1 MTTKPPFMRETREM
15 REARELRELEDL
27 DLLPW
32 FDRTSAEPLEALD
45 LPAALFVQ
53 RALRA
58 RSTTLV
64 GRRQEDR
71 PPAQGPAQG
80 SATMSTWAFQLEPE
94 LLPLGSVLEK
104 YRLKSIIGI
113 GGFAA
118 VYRAR
123 HLLLE
128 TDVALKLLRP
138 TVVRNRPQLPR
149 LLCEEARL
157 AARIRHPNVVRMLDV
172 THTDHLTYLVMEFI
186 DGPDLAVMTRRRGRL
201 PAKMVL
207 KIVEHVVAGLEAG
220 LRESVIHRDIKP
232 SNILL
237 TPSGVT
243 KIVDFGLARG
253 ASDAS
258 AKVVGTAD
266 YMSPE
271 QIDRPAEVD
280 FRSDLYSLGVTAY
293 QALLGRLPI
302 VDAVAAADRPR
313 AHAVVAPKAADA
325 SIPAPVSD
333 LVMWLLERDPRARPG
348 SYAALRDAIG
358 TCRRA
363 LDPQHQEHG

>member
-1 MTTKPPFMRETREM
+1 MH
-15 REARELRELEDL
+15 EARARRALDDL

-32 FDRTSAEPLEALD
+32 FERTVAGVGAFEALEALRI
-45 LPAALFVQ
+45 PESLFLR
-53 RALRA
+53 RAPLRA

-64 GRRQEDR
+64 GAPTADR
-71 PPAQGPAQG
+71 LPAKGTVP
-80 SATMSTWAFQLEPE
+80 MSQWAFQVEPE
-94 LLPLGSVLEK
+94 LPPLGSVIEK
-104 YRLKSIIGI
+104 YRLEGVIGV

-138 TVVRNRPQLPR
+138 SIVRNRPRLPR
-149 LLCEEARL
+149 LLCEEARF
-157 AARIRHPNVVRMLDV
+157 AARIRHPNVVRVLDV
-172 THTDHLTYLVMEFI
+172 THTDQLTYLVMEYI

-201 PAKMVL
+201 PSKMVL
-207 KIVEHVVAGLEAG
+207 KILEHVVAGLEAG
-220 LRESVIHRDIKP
+220 LLENLIHRDIKP

-243 KIVDFGLARG
+243 KIVDFGLAR
-253 ASDAS
+253 STSEAS
-258 AKVVGTAD
+258 AQVVGTAD

-271 QIDRPAEVD
+271 QIERPAEVD

-302 VDAVAAADRPR
+302 VVAEGSRPDI
-313 AHAVVAPKAADA
+313 VVAPSIADA
-325 SIPAPVSD
+325 SIPRAISD
-333 LVMWLLERDPRARPG
+333 LVMWLLERDPRARPS
-348 SYAALRDAIG
+348 SYDAVRDAIG
-358 TCRRA
+358 KCRRV
-363 LDPQHQEHG
+363 LDPHHQQEHG

>member
-1 MTTKPPFMRETREM
+1 MREV
-15 REARELRELEDL
+15 RELRELEDL

-32 FDRTSAEPLEALD
+32 FDRPAREALEALVI
-45 LPAALFVQ
+45 PESLF
-53 RALRA
+53 LRGRVPVRS

-64 GRRQEDR
+64 G
-71 PPAQGPAQG
+71 PPSATRLPAQG
-80 SATMSTWAFQLEPE
+80 SATMSTWAYQLEPE
-94 LLPLGSVLEK
+94 LPPLGSVIEK
-104 YRLKSIIGI
+104 YRLKGIIGI

-138 TVVRNRPQLPR
+138 SVVRNRPRLPR
-149 LLCEEARL
+149 LLCEEARF

-172 THTDHLTYLVMEFI
+172 THTDQLTYLVMEYI

-201 PAKMVL
+201 PGKMVL
-207 KIVEHVVAGLEAG
+207 KIVEHVVAGLAAG
-220 LRESVIHRDIKP
+220 LRENVIHRDIKP

-237 TPSGVT
+237 TSSGVT
-243 KIVDFGLARG
+243 KIVDFGLARSTLE
-253 ASDAS
+253 AST
-258 AKVVGTAD
+258 KVVGTAD

-271 QIDRPAEVD
+271 QIERPAEVD

-302 VDAVAAADRPR
+302 LNAESSRP
-313 AHAVVAPKAADA
+313 HAVVPPKAADA
-325 SIPAPVSD
+325 SIPAPISD
-333 LVMWLLERDPRARPG
+333 LVMWLLERDPRARPS
-348 SYAALRDAIG
+348 SYEALRDAIG
-358 TCRRA
+358 ACRRA
-363 LDPQHQEHG
+363 LDPQTPAGAR

>member
-1 MTTKPPFMRETREM
+1 VRSPTKPPVM

-32 FDRTSAEPLEALD
+32 FNRPALEALEA
-45 LPAALFVQ
+45 LMIPESLFV
-53 RALRA
+53 RGRVPARS

-64 GRRQEDR
+64 GAPTPSRL
-71 PPAQGPAQG
+71 PAQG
-80 SATMSTWAFQLEPE
+80 SATMSTWAYQLEPE
-94 LLPLGSVLEK
+94 LPPLGSVIEK
-104 YRLKSIIGI
+104 YRLKGIIGI

-138 TVVRNRPQLPR
+138 SVVRNRPRLPR
-149 LLCEEARL
+149 LLCEEARF

-172 THTDHLTYLVMEFI
+172 THTDQLTYLVMEYI

-207 KIVEHVVAGLEAG
+207 KIVEHVVAGLAAG
-220 LRESVIHRDIKP
+220 LRENVIHRDIKP

-237 TPSGVT
+237 TSSGVT
-243 KIVDFGLARG
+243 KIVDFGLARSTLE
-253 ASDAS
+253 AST
-258 AKVVGTAD
+258 KVVGTAD

-271 QIDRPAEVD
+271 QIERPAEVD

-302 VDAVAAADRPR
+302 LNPESSRP
-313 AHAVVAPKAADA
+313 HAVVSPKAADA
-325 SIPAPVSD
+325 SIPGSISD
-333 LVMWLLERDPRARPG
+333 LVMWLLERDPRARPS
-348 SYAALRDAIG
+348 SYEALRDAIG
-358 TCRRA
+358 ACRRA
-363 LDPQHQEHG
+363 LEPQTPPGAR

>member
-1 MTTKPPFMRETREM
+1 MTTKPPLL

-32 FDRTSAEPLEALD
+32 FDRTAAEPLEALA
-45 LPAALFVQ
+45 LPESLFLQ
-53 RALRA
+53 RVPRA
-58 RSTTLV
+58 RSSTLV

-71 PPAQGPAQG
+71 PPAPGPAQG

-172 THTDHLTYLVMEFI
+172 THTDQLTYLVMEFI

-302 VDAVAAADRPR
+302 VAADGPRP
-313 AHAVVAPKAADA
+313 HAVVAPKAADA

-363 LDPQHQEHG
+363 LDSQHQEHG

>member
-1 MTTKPPFMRETREM
+1 MTTKPPLM

-32 FDRTSAEPLEALD
+32 FDRPAPEALEALAIPD
-45 LPAALFVQ
+45 SLFLP
-53 RALRA
+53 RGPRS

-64 GRRQEDR
+64 GLRQDNR
-71 PPAQGPAQG
+71 PPAAQG

-138 TVVRNRPQLPR
+138 SVVRNRPQLPR
-149 LLCEEARL
+149 LLCEEARF

-172 THTDHLTYLVMEFI
+172 THTDQLTYLVMEFI

-207 KIVEHVVAGLEAG
+207 KIVEHVVAGLAAG
-220 LRESVIHRDIKP
+220 LHENVIHRDIQP

-243 KIVDFGLARG
+243 KIVDFGLARST
-253 ASDAS
+253 SDAS
-258 AKVVGTAD
+258 TKVVGTAD

-271 QIDRPAEVD
+271 QIERPAEVD

-302 VDAVAAADRPR
+302 VAADGSRP
-313 AHAVVAPKAADA
+313 HAVVPPRTADA

-348 SYAALRDAIG
+348 SYDALRDAIG